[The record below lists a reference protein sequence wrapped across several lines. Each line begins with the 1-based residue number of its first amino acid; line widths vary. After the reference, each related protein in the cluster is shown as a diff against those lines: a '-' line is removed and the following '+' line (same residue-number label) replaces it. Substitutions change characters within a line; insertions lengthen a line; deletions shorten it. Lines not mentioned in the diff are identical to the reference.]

1 MIRYFQNPLPK
12 SKHVDEKVSNSTSI
26 GFAVPENDPAP
37 LPSPSSP
44 LTYSLQF
51 TLNST
56 LKQFLPVKKR
66 EFHSQI
72 PIPDY

>member
-12 SKHVDEKVSNSTSI
+12 SKHVDEKVSNSTI
-26 GFAVPENDPAP
+26 AVPENDPAP

-51 TLNST
+51 TLNRT